1 MKVIIS
7 ADSSC
12 DLTPQILAD
21 YNISIVPV
29 TVIVGEQTFTDGE
42 DIRPDDIF
50 KYVENEGK
58 TCRTAAINIHQYY
71 TYFKKLTVQQA
82 AVIHISLGS
91 GFSSC
96 YQNAVLAAQEL
107 PGVYIIDSKNLSSGA
122 GQLVLEAAL
131 MAKGGLEPEEICQQ
145 LNELADKVEGSFVID
160 RLDYLH
166 RGGRCSALESE
177 GSRLLKIK
185 PCIEVV
191 GGKMIVGKKFRGSF
205 EKVMRR
211 FIAAK
216 LAERNDIDFER
227 IFIAHA
233 ACSPS
238 TIELVKTEISKYAG
252 FKEIVVAEAGT
263 TVAAHC
269 GPNTL
274 GIFYLRL

>member
-1 MKVIIS
+1 MQIRIS

-21 YNISIVPV
+21 YNIAVVPV
-29 TVIVGEQTFTDGE
+29 TVIVGEQAFTDGE
-42 DIRPDDIF
+42 DIQPDDIF
-50 KYVENEGK
+50 QYVDGEGK
-58 TCRTAAINIHQYY
+58 TCRTAAINVHQYY
-71 TYFKKLTVQQA
+71 TYFKELQSQET

-131 MAKGGLEPEEICQQ
+131 MANSGYEPEEICHQ
-145 LNELADKVEGSFVID
+145 LNELAEKIEGSFVID
-160 RLDYLH
+160 RLDYLY
-166 RGGRCSALESE
+166 RGGRCSALEAESA
-177 GSRLLKIK
+177 RLLKIK

-191 GGKMIVGKKFRGSF
+191 NGKMIVGKKFRGSF
-205 EKVMRR
+205 EKAVKRY
-211 FIAAK
+211 ISAK
-216 LAERNDIDFER
+216 LAERNDINLKR

-233 ACSPS
+233 ACSPL
-238 TIELVKTEISKYAG
+238 TIELVKTEISKFAG
-252 FKEIVVAEAGT
+252 FKEIIVAEAGS

-274 GIFYLRL
+274 GLFFQRV